1 MAKRELLLGCGAN
14 KTKRMSVEA
23 DDFGWQN
30 LTTLDINPD
39 HKPGVVWDLTQLPL
53 PFLDNSFDEIHAYEV
68 LEHTG
73 QQGDYRFFFRQFSEF
88 WRMLEPDGYLFAT
101 VPAYDSLWAWG
112 DLSHSRIINQ
122 GTLSFLS
129 QKIYEQDIGKTSM
142 SDFRY
147 LYKADFQCVFSEVS
161 DDNFRFVLQAIKQEG

>member
-1 MAKRELLLGCGAN
+1 MAKRELLLGCGAE
-14 KTKRMSVEA
+14 KSKRMSVS
-23 DDFGWQN
+23 DDFWWHN

-39 HKPGVVWDLTQLPL
+39 HKPDVVWDLMQLPL

-88 WRMLEPDGYLFAT
+88 WRILQPDGYLFAT

-112 DLSHSRIINQ
+112 DPSHSRIINQ

-129 QKIYEQDIGKTSM
+129 QKIYEQDIGKTTM